1 MKIQSNRL
9 LLICCPAL
17 CLCLGVATD
26 TVAESGESGGISFS
40 VGGLLFGDAYH
51 LPSHHLPSGDGA
63 SGAVLRRGYLT
74 MDGSQG
80 PSWFGRLRFEA
91 NQSGEFETYDFEAD
105 VKDLY
110 LGYRFADH
118 QIIAGLQPTLTFDF
132 VESSWGKRYLMR
144 TPTDLQGLPSRDAGI
159 ALKGRLS
166 DQFSY
171 RAMIGA
177 GADFG
182 AESGDGAATM
192 LALNWQFSEHWAL
205 DFYYDRE
212 RRPGETDTTTAQLF
226 AAYEGDH
233 HRFGA
238 QYVYRDRESQSPG
251 ELASVYAIWAL
262 EDGKSVIGRVDRI
275 LEPSLKGDN
284 ISYIP
289 FDPSAKA
296 TMFVAAYEYRVSDHL
311 LLTPNT
317 IVIKYDEDELSQRPN
332 TDIFFRVTLFL
343 DFE

>member
-1 MKIQSNRL
+1 MRPLLNRLPLTLWSLLCVYFAVITDAAAQSNE
-9 LLICCPAL
+9 IA
-17 CLCLGVATD
+17 GA
-26 TVAESGESGGISFS
+26 SFS

-74 MDGSQG
+74 MDGSHG

-91 NQSGEFETYDFEAD
+91 NQSGEFEAYEFEAD

-118 QIIAGLQPTLTFDF
+118 QIIAGLQPTPTFDF

-182 AESGDGAATM
+182 PG
-192 LALNWQFSEHWAL
+192 
-205 DFYYDRE
+205 
-212 RRPGETDTTTAQLF
+212 RR
-226 AAYEGDH
+226 
-233 HRFGA
+233 
-238 QYVYRDRESQSPG
+238 
-251 ELASVYAIWAL
+251 
-262 EDGKSVIGRVDRI
+262 
-275 LEPSLKGDN
+275 
-284 ISYIP
+284 
-289 FDPSAKA
+289 
-296 TMFVAAYEYRVSDHL
+296 
-311 LLTPNT
+311 
-317 IVIKYDEDELSQRPN
+317 SQRYQPG
-332 TDIFFRVTLFL
+332 IPL
-343 DFE
+343 

>member
-1 MKIQSNRL
+1 MTGIAAQ
-9 LLICCPAL
+9 A
-17 CLCLGVATD
+17 D
-26 TVAESGESGGISFS
+26 ESSEAAFS
-40 VGGLLFGDAYH
+40 VGGLMFGDAYH
-51 LPSHHLPSGDGA
+51 LPSHHLPTGDGA

-74 MDGSQG
+74 MDGTYGS
-80 PSWFGRLRFEA
+80 SWFGRLRFEA

-118 QIIAGLQPTLTFDF
+118 QVIAGLQPTPTFDF

-144 TPTDLQGLPSRDAGI
+144 TPTDLQGLPSRDVGV
-159 ALKGRLS
+159 ALKGRLNEE
-166 DQFSY
+166 FSY

-177 GADFG
+177 GSDFG

-192 LALNWQFSEHWAL
+192 LALNWQFSERWAL
-205 DFYYDRE
+205 DLYYDRE

-251 ELASVYAIWAL
+251 ELASAYAVWTL
-262 EDGKSVIGRVDRI
+262 GQGNSLIGRIDRI

-289 FDPSAKA
+289 FDPSATA
-296 TMFVAAYEYRVSDHL
+296 TMFVAAYEYRLSDHL
-311 LLTPNT
+311 LVTPNT
-317 IVIKYDEDELSQRPN
+317 IVIKYDEDETGRRPN
-332 TDIFFRVTLFL
+332 TDIFFRLTLFL